1 MHSRNRH
8 RDRYDFKQLIKSC
21 PELASYKFVNKHG
34 DESIDFANPEAVKL
48 LNQSLLKEFYKISWW
63 EIPPNYLCPP
73 IPGRADYLHNVADLL
88 ATSNNQ
94 VIPRGRAVQVLDV
107 GVGANCV
114 YPLIGQYEYS
124 WKFIGSDIDN
134 GAIESAERILNKNN
148 LKDQIELRLQTSAD
162 HIFQGIVK
170 SNEFIDLTICNPP
183 FHASA
188 EEATAG
194 SERKFKGLGL
204 KKAVLNFGGKSHEL
218 WSPGGEKAFVKKM
231 IEESAALAGQCL
243 WFTSLVSK
251 KENLPDLDRVLD
263 KVKAFEVRVLEMSQ
277 GQKVSRV
284 LAWTFQN
291 NEQQKAWAKK
301 RWT

>member
-8 RDRYDFKQLIKSC
+8 LARYDFNQLTKSC
-21 PELASYKFVNKHG
+21 PELAPHMLVNKFG
-34 DESIDFANPEAVKL
+34 DESIDFANPESVKL
-48 LNQSLLKEFYKISWW
+48 LNKAILKEFYKINWW
-63 EIPPNYLCPP
+63 DIPPNYLCPP
-73 IPGRADYLHNVADLL
+73 IPGRADYVQNVADLL

-94 VIPRGRAVQVLDV
+94 VIPRGKAVQVLDV

-114 YPLIGQYEYS
+114 YPLIGQYEFG
-124 WKFIGSDIDN
+124 WKFIGSDIDK
-134 GAIESAERILNKNN
+134 GAIESAERIIKENN
-148 LKDQIELRLQTSAD
+148 LKDQIELQLQSSAD
-162 HIFQGIVK
+162 YIFTGIVK
-170 SNEFIDLTICNPP
+170 SGEFIDVTICNPP

-218 WSPGGEKAFVKKM
+218 WSPGGEKVFVTKM
-231 IEESAALAGQCL
+231 IDESAAFSDQCL
-243 WFTSLVSK
+243 WFTSLISK
-251 KENLPDLDRVLD
+251 KENLPDLDRVLN
-263 KVKAFEVRVLEMSQ
+263 KVRAVEVRILEMSQ

-284 LAWTFQN
+284 LAWTFKNQ
-291 NEQQKAWAKK
+291 EQHKAWARK

>member
-21 PELASYKFVNKHG
+21 PELASYRFVNKHG
-34 DESIDFANPEAVKL
+34 DESIDFANPVAVKL
-48 LNQSLLKEFYKISWW
+48 LNQSLLKDFYKISWW
-63 EIPPNYLCPP
+63 DIPPNYLCPP

-94 VIPRGRAVQVLDV
+94 IIPRGKTVQVLDV

-114 YPLIGQYEYS
+114 YPLIGQYEYG

-134 GAIESAERILNKNN
+134 GAIESASRIVKENN
-148 LKDQIELRLQTSAD
+148 LKDQIELRQQTTAD
-162 HIFQGIVK
+162 HIFSGIIK
-170 SNEFIDLTICNPP
+170 SGEFIDLTLCNPP

-218 WSPGGEKAFVKKM
+218 WSPGGEKVFVSKM
-231 IEESAALAGQCL
+231 IEESAAFSEQCL
-243 WFTSLVSK
+243 WFTSLISK
-251 KENLPDLDRVLD
+251 KENLPDLDRVLN
-263 KVKAFEVRVLEMSQ
+263 KVKAIEVRILEMSQ

-291 NEQQKAWAKK
+291 QEQHKAWANK
-301 RWT
+301 RWI